1 MFAVRRNLASPMRS
15 YAIDPDTVYQEGAL
29 LKPGQYPEQR
39 RQPQEVLWL
48 YGGAGLDN
56 QG

>member
-1 MFAVRRNLASPMRS
+1 MRS

-29 LKPGQYPEQR
+29 VKPGQYPEQR